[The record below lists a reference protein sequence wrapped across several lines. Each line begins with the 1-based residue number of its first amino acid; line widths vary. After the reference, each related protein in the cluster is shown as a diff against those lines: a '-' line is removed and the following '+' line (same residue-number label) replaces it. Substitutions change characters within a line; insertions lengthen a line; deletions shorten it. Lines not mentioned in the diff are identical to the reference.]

1 MSAVKETYSFG
12 DENCRL
18 IYRYAITGLKT
29 ADTELV
35 NEIAGIMDTI
45 FDVAEKQIEK
55 ELYKRGLMTCNA
67 YLERIED
74 MCVNGN
80 YLVQDYIKEL
90 DAKYSG
96 KEIAY
101 VIVCQPTE
109 LPGLYYFAGFSNVGA
124 PRYEYL
130 KTEACR
136 YSSFSDAKQVAES
149 LMTSRL
155 IVNYTVRLDTLK

>member
-1 MSAVKETYSFG
+1 MVKETYSWD
-12 DENCRL
+12 DEKCRL
-18 IYRYAITGLKT
+18 IYRYAVTGLET
-29 ADTELV
+29 ADTKLV
-35 NEIAGIMDTI
+35 KDLESMMDTI
-45 FDVAEKQIEK
+45 FNAAEEQIKK

-67 YLERIED
+67 YLERIDD
-74 MCVNGN
+74 MRVNGN